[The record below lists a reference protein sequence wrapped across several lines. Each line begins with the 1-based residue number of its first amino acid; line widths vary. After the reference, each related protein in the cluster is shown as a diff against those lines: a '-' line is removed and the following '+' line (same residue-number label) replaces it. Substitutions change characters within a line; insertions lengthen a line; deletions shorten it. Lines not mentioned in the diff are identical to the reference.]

1 MISSPQAR
9 YLYQHV
15 VLENWN
21 KFNLHFFHD
30 FYFYHADNVVLWL
43 FFQIQIKLRTRKLN
57 EGGYGAL
64 NPDMNTSMLKSK
76 ICLIIN
82 YSINFELFHV
92 YNNVKW
98 SFFQIQNNCRPKKL
112 KKVKYAALNQN
123 TKTSMLCLKIEIILI
138 IISNKTF
145 YLYHADNDVL
155 WSFFQ
160 LQKKMDN

>member
-1 MISSPQAR
+1 MMFCDHSF
-9 YLYQHV
+9 
-15 VLENWN
+15 
-21 KFNLHFFHD
+21 KKKNLR
-30 FYFYHADNVVLWL
+30 N
-43 FFQIQIKLRTRKLN
+43 RKLN

-160 LQKKMDN
+160 LQNKWITRSLKEGRFGGLNTNTNTRM